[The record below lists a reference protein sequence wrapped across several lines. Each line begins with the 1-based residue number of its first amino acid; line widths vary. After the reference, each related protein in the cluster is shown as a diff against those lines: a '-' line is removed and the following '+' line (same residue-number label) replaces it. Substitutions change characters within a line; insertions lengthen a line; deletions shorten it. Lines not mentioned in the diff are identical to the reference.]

1 LARAIL
7 NVSSIAVTGANASEF
22 AQTNTCGSSLA
33 AGSSCTLR
41 ITFTATLL
49 TVPQVATIVIS
60 DNATGGGQT
69 VALVGVATKE

>member
-1 LARAIL
+1 VTTVLNNLGPGNL

-49 TVPQVATIVIS
+49 NRS
-60 DNATGGGQT
+60 TGRDHCDQR
-69 VALVGVATKE
+69 